1 MLPAR
6 RVHPP
11 IIMIRW
17 LGLLMAIPARVEAS
31 GRSDGLIY
39 ALPEPATVILLGV
52 GLLALSLIAWR
63 RSRRK

>member
-1 MLPAR
+1 M
-6 RVHPP
+6 V
-11 IIMIRW
+11 RW
-17 LGLLMAIPARVEAS
+17 LGLLMVIPATVEAS
-31 GRSDGLIY
+31 GPSGGLIH